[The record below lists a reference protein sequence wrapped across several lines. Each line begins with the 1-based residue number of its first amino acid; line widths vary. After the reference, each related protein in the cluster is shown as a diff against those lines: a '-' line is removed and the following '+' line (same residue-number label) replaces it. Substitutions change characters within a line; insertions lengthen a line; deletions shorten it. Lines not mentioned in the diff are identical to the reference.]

1 MVPFLFQ
8 GSPREQA
15 EAGLSRASVSLPLCQ
30 EPSLNKSLVKKSSL
44 LTNGRESNTAGNRI
58 ELEPSHFS
66 LSFLMFLPGWFTVD
80 YKGFPFTVVIAS
92 FILK

>member
-8 GSPREQA
+8 SSPREQA
-15 EAGLSRASVSLPLCQ
+15 EAGQ

-58 ELEPSHFS
+58 ELELSHFL
-66 LSFLMFLPGWFTVD
+66 LSFLIFLPGWFMVD
-80 YKGFPFTVVIAS
+80 YKGFPFMVVIAS